1 MDEQCPLGQMS
12 LVEES
17 GLFNRMV
24 ASEMQ
29 GQLFCRKNSVVQE
42 LRADRCG
49 LRHIRALKENL
60 TARLE
65 GANAKTVDFI
75 QRAAADIV
83 SFQLLLGWRKQA
95 ELTKGRYTFAALDA
109 YLYGPL
115 RALLFAAEINGKG
128 PQPAIC
134 GESSELIV
142 QAIQVTYRSCPSG
155 GGIVSD
161 EVLALFPKGV
171 ESSWNGAPWTAASHS
186 CSAGK

>member
-1 MDEQCPLGQMS
+1 MKLDWDQRASAIAEVHFNEDFSSRWG
-12 LVEES
+12 VEELY
-17 GLFNRMV
+17 GENAVYIFNN
-24 ASEMQ
+24 
-29 GQLFCRKNSVVQE
+29 CPY
-42 LRADRCG
+42 
-49 LRHIRALKENL
+49 KENL